1 MKEDV
6 LEQVVEDYLQLR
18 GYFTMHNL
26 RFKPD
31 KSHPEYVSNKDSVPS
46 DVDVV
51 GINPL
56 LKGPARVRVVSCKA
70 WQTGF
75 DAAAK
80 LAQMRGE
87 RKQPKRETWQHFREL
102 WIPKWSQA
110 FHEAVLEVTGESMF
124 TYSVAVTRLTGVKVG
139 PDADRLWTTDPTIAA
154 NLNGCSFS
162 FVTMRQMWAELHE
175 KLTTTPA
182 PSEIG
187 RLAQLLKAADIPT

>member
-18 GYFTMHNL
+18 GYFTIHNL

-31 KSHPEYVSNKDSVPS
+31 KVHPEYVSNKDSVSS

-56 LKGPARVRVVSCKA
+56 LTGPARVHVVSCKA
-70 WQTGF
+70 WQSGF

-87 RKQPKRETWQHFREL
+87 RKQPKRQTWQHFREL
-102 WIPKWSQA
+102 WSPKWSEA
-110 FHEAVLEVTGESMF
+110 FHRAVFERTGESVFM
-124 TYSVAVTRLTGVKVG
+124 YSVAVTRMTGAKVG
-139 PDADRLWTTDPTIAA
+139 ADADQLWSTDATIKA

-162 FVTMRQMWAELHE
+162 FVTMRQMWTELQAT
-175 KLTTTPA
+175 LTRTPA

-187 RLAQLLKAADIPT
+187 RLAQLLKAADIAT

>member
-31 KSHPEYVSNKDSVPS
+31 KAHLKFVSAQDSVPS

-56 LKGPARVRVVSCKA
+56 IAGPARVRVVSCKA

-75 DAAAK
+75 NADAK
-80 LAQMRGE
+80 LRELRGE
-87 RKQPKRETWQHFREL
+87 KGNPKRETWRGFREL
-102 WIPKWSQA
+102 WEPKWSEA
-110 FHEAVLEVTGESMF
+110 FHSAVREVTGEPVF
-124 TYSVAVTRLTGVKVG
+124 IYSVAVTKLSGKLTQPEAEEV
-139 PDADRLWTTDPTIAA
+139 WTSDPTIARH
-154 NLNGCSFS
+154 LEGCQFT
-162 FVTMRQMWAELHE
+162 FLTMREMWSELQE
-175 KLTTTPA
+175 KLTKTPA
-182 PSEIG
+182 SSEIG
-187 RLAQLLKAADIPT
+187 RLAQLLKAADIKA

>member
-31 KSHPEYVSNKDSVPS
+31 KAHLEFVSAQDSVAS
-46 DVDVV
+46 DVDVI

-56 LKGPARVRVVSCKA
+56 KSGPDRVRVVSCKA

-75 DAAAK
+75 NPDAK
-80 LAQMRGE
+80 LRELRGE
-87 RKQPKRETWQHFREL
+87 KKNAKRETWRHFREL
-102 WIPKWSQA
+102 WEPKWSEA
-110 FHEAVLEVTGESMF
+110 FRLAVCEVTDEPVF
-124 TYSVAVTRLTGVKVG
+124 TYSVAVTKLTGKQTQSE
-139 PDADRLWTTDPTIAA
+139 AEAAWAADPTIARH
-154 NLNGCSFS
+154 LDGCEFT
-162 FVTMRQMWAELHE
+162 FLTMREMWSELQD
-175 KLTTTPA
+175 KLTKTPA

-187 RLAQLLKAADIPT
+187 RLAQLLKAADIKA

>member
-31 KSHPEYVSNKDSVPS
+31 KAHPGFISAQDSVAS
-46 DVDVV
+46 DVDVI

-56 LKGPARVRVVSCKA
+56 RDGPERVRVVSCKA

-75 DAAAK
+75 NPDAK
-80 LAQMRGE
+80 LRELRGE
-87 RKQPKRETWQHFREL
+87 KKNAKRETWRHFREL
-102 WIPKWSQA
+102 WEPKWSEA
-110 FHEAVLEVTGESMF
+110 FHCAVREVTGETVF
-124 TYSVAVTRLTGVKVG
+124 TYSVAVTKLTGKQTQR
-139 PDADRLWTTDPTIAA
+139 AAEEAWASDPTIAKH
-154 NLNGCSFS
+154 LGDCSLT
-162 FVTMRQMWAELHE
+162 FVTMREMWSELQE
-175 KLTTTPA
+175 KLTKTPA

-187 RLAQLLKAADIPT
+187 RLAQLLKAADIKA